1 MSYLV
6 VGKNETFQL
15 VDLRTEDLNK
25 AKEGVVFLIDLRLM
39 TFYNPQS
46 NNWIRILTLQNDK
59 RKEIVKKQIGRSD
72 ILKIKNLAQLN
83 FMSKNPP
90 EESKECLREY
100 FLFQALSDFLV
111 SEGSDPGFKMK
122 S

>member
-15 VDLRTEDLNK
+15 VDLRTEDLDK
-25 AKEGVVFLIDLRLM
+25 AKEGKVFLIDLRLM

-46 NNWIRILTLQNDK
+46 SNWVRILTLQNDK
-59 RKEIVKKQIGRSD
+59 RKEIVKREIGESE
-72 ILKIKNLAQLN
+72 IFKIKNLAQLT

-90 EESKECLREY
+90 VQSRECLREY

-111 SEGSDPGFKMK
+111 SEGSDPGFRMK